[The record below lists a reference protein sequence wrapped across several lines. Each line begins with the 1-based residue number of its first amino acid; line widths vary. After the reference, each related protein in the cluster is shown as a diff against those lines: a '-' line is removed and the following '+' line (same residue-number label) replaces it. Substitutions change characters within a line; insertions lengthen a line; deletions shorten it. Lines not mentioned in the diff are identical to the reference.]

1 MEIKI
6 TTDEMDN
13 TIITVYFDGL
23 TMQAVTLTPKMVQ
36 ALKQHFTE
44 QGE

>member
-23 TMQAVTLTPKMVQ
+23 TMDAATLTPRMLE
-36 ALKQHFTE
+36 ALKKHLAE

>member
-6 TTDEMDN
+6 TTDEMGN
-13 TIITVYFDGL
+13 TIVTVYFDGL
-23 TMQAVTLTPKMVQ
+23 TMDAATLTPRMVQ
-36 ALKQHFTE
+36 ALQQHFTE